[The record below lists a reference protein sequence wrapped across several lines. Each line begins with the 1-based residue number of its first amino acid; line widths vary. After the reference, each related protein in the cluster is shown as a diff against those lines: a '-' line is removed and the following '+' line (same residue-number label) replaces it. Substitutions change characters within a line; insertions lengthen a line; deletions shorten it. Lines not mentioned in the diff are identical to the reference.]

1 MLFMTNHYGDIK
13 IQIID
18 WQEEQEKVIIVNE
31 DDSNDDSNDEQQEQF
46 EYFIKIYGRTLDEKS
61 VFINVKNFKPHFYIE
76 IPNEWDIQHIETL
89 MTYIYNGIKNK
100 KGKRVLS
107 GFYEYEVVNKK
118 KLYGFTGYKDFKFL
132 KLSFIN
138 NYSFYAYEEYIRQN
152 KITNPI
158 LFEIPQKVK
167 IYESNIKP
175 FIRYMH
181 LQKINASGWIEVKNY
196 KKCKKVGGNKITYC
210 DINIE
215 TDYNNIIPLECNEK
229 PKILMASFD
238 IECYSESGD
247 FPDAEN
253 DCDKIIQIG
262 TVFSWYGN
270 SEPFLKHIIT
280 LKGCKKINDLNDV
293 EIVCHEEETDL
304 LLEWTKLINE
314 HNPDVITGYNING
327 FDFKYMHD
335 RAKKFGILNE
345 FSKLSKI
352 RNKMSKFENL
362 MLASSAMGDNE
373 LTYFSM
379 SGRVIIDLLK
389 YLQREV
395 KLDGYKL
402 DYVSSYYIKEP
413 IKKALYNIE
422 KNLTTITT
430 TSFYGINV
438 NQYVNIMFVDAL
450 TENIHDEKYKITN
463 LISKTEIII
472 KDGNE
477 KEEQIIQI
485 VIDGKIPDDLFQDC
499 YKLYWCHAKDD
510 ITPKKLFELQR
521 GTNEDRAI
529 IAKYC
534 IQDCVLVTKLMEKLQ
549 VINNNIGMS
558 NVCSV
563 PLSFIFFRGQG
574 VKLFS
579 LVSKKCAELNFLM
592 PVVKPKNKP
601 VEGQEWR
608 KNYDDDDEIIEDD
621 TKFEGAIVFP
631 PVKGVHYEPIVV
643 LDYASLYPS
652 SMIHK
657 NISHE
662 TYVNDNKYRN
672 LEGYTYNT
680 VSYNNE
686 DGTTTECTYAK
697 KNDGTIGIIP
707 SILKELLDKR
717 EECKKLVKTTKDNFL
732 KNVYDALQL
741 AYKVTANSLYG
752 QVGAKTS
759 PIFLKELA
767 ASTTAT
773 GREMLILSKNFIE
786 GGFNTLIN
794 TALNDKNEFIKY
806 ATVFFKNCVDYKFTG
821 DKYKYK
827 NKNEFYE
834 YFYIIIN
841 ETFTN
846 KQRVKATIIYGDTDS
861 VFFSLKIHDCETRII
876 DCSKKALEQSIKIGQ
891 LAGETIYKILEE
903 PQKQVYEKTL
913 YPLILIS
920 KKRYV
925 GNLYEDDVNKFK
937 QKCMGI
943 VLKRRDNAKIVK
955 IVVGSI
961 VNYILNKQDN
971 IGAVKYTKD
980 LIKKI
985 LRGEYGIDKFII
997 TKTIRKNYVDRT
1009 RIGHVMLADRI
1020 AERDGSVVVSNER
1033 IPFVFVIPTI
1043 KALKGKTLLQGDRIE
1058 DPKYIIQN
1066 KIEIDYLHYITNQIM
1081 KPSMQFLELI
1091 STNAQK
1097 IFDDIIAKETTRRK
1111 GMNLITE
1118 YLMGNDNDIIDNYEN
1133 NENNGFV
1140 ISF

>member
-1 MLFMTNHYGDIK
+1 MTNKYGDIK

-18 WQEEQEKVIIVNE
+18 WQEEQEKVIVI
-31 DDSNDDSNDEQQEQF
+31 NDDDEDEEPYEQF

-61 VFINVKNFKPHFYIE
+61 VFINVKNFKPHFYVE
-76 IPNEWDIQHIETL
+76 IPDEWNIQHIETFMSYL
-89 MTYIYNGIKNK
+89 YNGIKYK
-100 KGKRVLS
+100 KSKKVLT
-107 GFYEYEVVNKK
+107 GFYKYEITYKK
-118 KLYGFTGYKDFKFL
+118 KLYGFTAYKDFKFL

-138 NYSFYAYEEYIRQN
+138 NYAYYAYEEFIRQN
-152 KITNPI
+152 KITNSL
-158 LFEIPQKVK
+158 LFETPKKVK

-181 LQKINASGWIEVKNY
+181 LQKINASGWIEIKNY
-196 KKCKKVGGNKITYC
+196 DKCKKVEGKKITYC

-215 TDYNNIIPLECNEK
+215 TDYNNIISLECNEK

-262 TVFSWYGN
+262 TVFSWFGN
-270 SEPFLKHIIT
+270 SEPFKKHIIT
-280 LKGCKKINDLNDV
+280 LKGCVKTDDLNDV
-293 EIVCHEEETDL
+293 EIVCHEEETNL

-314 HNPDVITGYNING
+314 MNPDVITGYNING

-335 RAKKFGILNE
+335 RANKFGILNE

-379 SGRVIIDLLK
+379 GGRVIIDLLK

-413 IKKALYNIE
+413 IKNALYNAE
-422 KNLTTITT
+422 TNLTTITT
-430 TSFYGINV
+430 TSFYGINI
-438 NQYVNIMFVDAL
+438 NQYVNIMFIDAL
-450 TENIHDEKYKITN
+450 TENIHDEKYQITN
-463 LISKTEIII
+463 LISKME
-472 KDGNE
+472 NE
-477 KEEQIIQI
+477 NPIIQI
-485 VIDGKIPDDLFQDC
+485 VISGKIPDDLFQDC

-510 ITPKKLFELQR
+510 ISAKKLFELQR

-563 PLSFIFFRGQG
+563 PLSYIFFRGQG

-608 KNYDDDDEIIEDD
+608 NNYDDDEIEADD

-662 TYVNDNKYRN
+662 TYVNDDKYLN

-697 KNDGTIGIIP
+697 KDDGTIGIIP
-707 SILKELLDKR
+707 LILKELLNKR
-717 EECKKLVKTTKDNFL
+717 EECKNLVKTTKDNFL

-794 TALNDKNEFIKY
+794 KALTDKNDFNDY
-806 ATVFFKNCVDYKFTG
+806 ATKFFSKCVDYKFTG

-827 NKNEFYE
+827 NKSEFYE
-834 YFYIIIN
+834 YFYNIIKQ
-841 ETFTN
+841 TFSDI
-846 KQRVKATIIYGDTDS
+846 QRVKATIIYGDTDS
-861 VFFSLKIHDCETRII
+861 VFFSLKIHNRETKII

-925 GNLYEDDVNKFK
+925 GNLYEDNPNKFK

-955 IVVGSI
+955 IVVGNI

-971 IGAVKYTKD
+971 AGAIKYTTE
-980 LIKKI
+980 LIKNI
-985 LRGEYGIDKFII
+985 LKGEYGIDKFII
-997 TKTIRKNYVDRT
+997 TKTLRKNYVDRT
-1009 RIGHVMLADRI
+1009 RIGHAMLADRI
-1020 AERDGSVVVSNER
+1020 SERDGTIVASNER
-1033 IPFVFVIPTI
+1033 IPFVFVIPTA
-1043 KALKGKTLLQGDRIE
+1043 KALKGKTLLQGNRIE
-1058 DPKYIIQN
+1058 DPKFVIQN
-1066 KIEIDYLHYITNQIM
+1066 NIEIDYLHYITNQIM

-1091 STNAQK
+1091 ATDAQK
-1097 IFDDIIAKETTRRK
+1097 LFDKLIAKETTRRK

-1118 YLMGNDNDIIDNYEN
+1118 YLFDDDDEDNNNNYIN
-1133 NENNGFV
+1133 NQNNGFV
-1140 ISF
+1140 ITF